1 MLCTFGYED
10 LLKMNRILALQ
21 LAFDLMIF
29 DVHKVDYDPIKD
41 IEAFWN
47 EYALETISANILQ
60 LLSTYL
66 DGGLEENKPL
76 EDVKMQEFATALY
89 RVLIAYCVANYRHT
103 DPSKMQLSTEAKVR
117 IKREIELSREI
128 AEFFSRLSK

>member
-1 MLCTFGYED
+1 M
-10 LLKMNRILALQ
+10 KRILALQ
-21 LAFDLMIF
+21 LAFDLIIF
-29 DVHKVDYDPIKD
+29 DIHKDNYDPIKD

-66 DGGLEENKPL
+66 YGGLEENKPL
-76 EDVKMQEFATALY
+76 KDVELQEFATAMY
-89 RVLIAYCVANYRHT
+89 RVLIAYCVANYRLI
-103 DPSKMQLSTEAKVR
+103 DPSKIQLSAEAKVR

>member
-1 MLCTFGYED
+1 
-10 LLKMNRILALQ
+10 MNRILALQ

-29 DVHKVDYDPIKD
+29 DVHKDDYDPIKD

-47 EYALETISANILQ
+47 SYALETISANILQ
-60 LLSTYL
+60 LLNTYL
-66 DGGLEENKPL
+66 NGGLEENKLL

-89 RVLIAYCVANYRHT
+89 RVLIAYCVANYRHI
-103 DPSKMQLSTEAKVR
+103 DPSKMQLSAEPKVR

>member
-1 MLCTFGYED
+1 
-10 LLKMNRILALQ
+10 MNRSLARQ

-47 EYALETISANILQ
+47 EYALETISANLLQ

-76 EDVKMQEFATALY
+76 KDAEMQEFATAVY
-89 RVLIAYCVANYRHT
+89 RVLIAYCVANYRHI
-103 DPSKMQLSTEAKVR
+103 DPSKMQLSAEAKVR
-117 IKREIELSREI
+117 IKREIELSKEI

>member
-1 MLCTFGYED
+1 
-10 LLKMNRILALQ
+10 MNRILALQ

-29 DVHKVDYDPIKD
+29 DVHKDDYDPIKD

-60 LLSTYL
+60 LLNTYL
-66 DGGLEENKPL
+66 NGGLEENKLL
-76 EDVKMQEFATALY
+76 EDVKMQEFATSLY
-89 RVLIAYCVANYRHT
+89 RVLIAYCVANYSHI
-103 DPSKMQLSTEAKVR
+103 DPSKMQLSAGAKVR